1 MKRFIGLFLCAAM
14 LLTFVPQAM
23 ADTADVTY
31 TTAFSS
37 GSAKLTSAVKETPAK
52 FLFTVNNDTANREY
66 ILVDEYNNTET
77 GKKEYFIVKNTG
89 YAAKP
94 VSSTGKYAWE
104 PENTKTAAGF
114 INADENIG
122 NYVPSDMQTYVSQ
135 HSYVLEK
142 GGNVTAGTAVS
153 SKYSLLSYNEYIA
166 YQDRIGYY
174 CSRDDSTAYTQWLL
188 RTPHPTRDDYETLV
202 GYNTTTGTNPQ
213 FKSVGVST
221 LFLLRPCFYITED
234 FFKNIKVKNAG
245 SEVIKAIVAAGNG
258 NGVYTDDEWNSFVSK
273 DISSAIS
280 GKIKITSN
288 GKVKSGYTLTA
299 ADVTASDNIVE
310 SAAKVEYLV
319 SGDGE
324 TWASLDE
331 GKTYTITNAC
341 AGKYICAVA
350 EMADGTLYISNSVQV
365 GANFT
370 HPIGWGKAPDGI
382 KAYADAGDRFYFDED
397 GYNSYAYTLLES
409 ENGKTLLF
417 SDRLDTE
424 PIYNSSDVK
433 QIYDVTDPNS
443 IAYVINQTEFLT
455 SNILPEKYHNY
466 IENNM
471 WETEYGYTDSMA
483 NDIVTEA
490 KLALPSMTELCKY
503 ADKIGYNEGG
513 NGIKLRTPYTN
524 YNASGNF
531 EILLVSK
538 AGTPS
543 AAIVNSTSTFYHN
556 RVEFYINNNA
566 FKTLKIDAKK
576 SGVKALRAINLPGIL
591 TESEAKALGYTNNEL
606 VRLGYGD
613 GVDAMLS
620 NLHTDGS
627 KIYAELN
634 TVSNSAVN
642 AFAVVAIYD
651 GDTLK
656 SAAPVTIA
664 LANGET
670 NEILSAAVPSGI
682 KDTDKVRIYLWND
695 TNTMVPLAPVLAD
708 AAYGDIATATA
719 ISGEVPYSD
728 GMFSYKGR
736 WEDKGTYMLSN
747 WTRPYVDFAV
757 KASAL
762 TVNFGSDTT
771 QKTFKVFINGREVYR
786 GSGYT
791 GTSVDLSSVLASG
804 VNKVRILNEAETTQL
819 SFSGITVDANAK
831 KLDAPANDINVMFI
845 GDSITSA
852 TKGYSYL
859 LPTELGYDFT
869 TISRSGI
876 AFLNGNYSGTV
887 KEGALGMGTKFK
899 QMQSL
904 DKGEDAYDFSKS
916 ENYDMIFVNIGT
928 NDIYKATVDGV
939 EYDKREEFK
948 REYKNFIE
956 FIAEKYPNAKIYVIK
971 PLRKQSLV
979 AGDNASQ
986 NNAYYRSQTF
996 DEIGKEAGTYGDK
1009 VEFIDTTG
1017 WDINFSST
1025 ENIHPSAS
1033 GHDQI
1038 KNKLIDIISK

>member
-14 LLTFVPQAM
+14 LLTFVPQVM
-23 ADTADVTY
+23 ADTAGVTY
-31 TTAFSS
+31 TKTFSS
-37 GSAKLTSAVKETPAK
+37 GTSLAGAVKETPAK
-52 FLFTVNNDTANREY
+52 FLFTVSNDDKNREY

-89 YAAKP
+89 YAVKP
-94 VSSTGKYAWE
+94 VSSTGKYTWDLKKTE
-104 PENTKTAAGF
+104 TAAGF
-114 INADENIG
+114 INADENVG
-122 NYVPSDMQTYVSQ
+122 NYVPSGMQTYVSQ

-142 GGNVTAGTAVS
+142 GANVTEGTAVS

-174 CSRDDSTAYTQWLL
+174 CSRDDSTSYTQWLL
-188 RTPHPTRDDYETLV
+188 RTPHPTRDDYETLL

-213 FKSVGVST
+213 FKSIGVST
-221 LFLLRPCFYITED
+221 RFLLRPCFYITED

-245 SEVIKAIVAAGNG
+245 SEVIKAIVAAGND

-280 GKIKITSN
+280 GKIQITSN

-310 SAAKVEYLV
+310 SAAKVEYIV

-350 EMADGTLYISNSVQV
+350 EMADGTMYVSNSVQV
-365 GANFT
+365 GANLT

-382 KAYADAGDRFYFDED
+382 KAYADAGDRFYFDVD
-397 GYNSYAYTLLES
+397 GYNSYAYTLLKS

-443 IAYVINQTEFLT
+443 IAYVINQAEFLT
-455 SNILPEKYHNY
+455 ANILPEKYHNY

-483 NDIVTEA
+483 NDTVTEA

-503 ADKIGYNEGG
+503 ADKIGYNEGS

-531 EILLVSK
+531 EILLVSSK
-538 AGTPS
+538 GTPS
-543 AAIVNSTSTFYHN
+543 ASIVNSTSTFYPN
-556 RVEFYINNNA
+556 RVEFYINNDA

-576 SGVKALRAINLPGIL
+576 SGVKTLRAINLPGIL
-591 TESEAKALGYTNNEL
+591 TESEAKALGYTDNEL

-613 GVDAMLS
+613 GVDATLS
-620 NLHTDGS
+620 NLHTDGT

-634 TVSNSAVN
+634 TVSNSTAN

-656 SAAPVTIA
+656 AVAPVTIA

-682 KDTDKVRIYLWND
+682 KDTDKVRICLWND

-708 AAYGDIATATA
+708 IAYGDIATATA

-757 KASAL
+757 KASEL

-771 QKTFKVFINGREVYR
+771 AKTFKIFINGKEVYR

-876 AFLNGNYSGTV
+876 AFLDGNYSGTV

-928 NDIYKATVDGV
+928 NDIYKATVGGV

-956 FIAEKYPNAKIYVIK
+956 FIAEKYSNAKIYVIK

-979 AGDNASQ
+979 AGDNESK
-986 NNAYYRSQTF
+986 NNAYYRGLTF
-996 DEIGKEAGTYGDK
+996 DEIGIEAGTYGDK

-1038 KNKLIDIISK
+1038 KTKLIDIISK